1 MGKIKQHFKPNFF
14 IPGAAKSGTTS
25 LHELLDTH
33 PEISMSKEKEP
44 VYWNNKLF
52 NEFENLEISRYLNLF
67 EQEVKIKG
75 ESTTSYMYYDN
86 FIKNVKDNFHQPPK
100 FIFILRNPIDRY
112 ISHYNW
118 LKGLGKEK
126 RRIDKIIE
134 EERYLDFKE
143 YNDYPKQ
150 YYQFGL
156 YYKWISRFIENFG
169 KENIK
174 IVTFEKLISE
184 RLNIINSCYEFL
196 GVSKMDSVNFIKSNK
211 TNKVIFP
218 SMYHFLRK
226 SSIGKMK
233 YTSISKY
240 FLPKKIRTKIKSLMK
255 IAIKNWISIES
266 KKEILSDKQRK
277 NLRDKYF
284 EDVMSLKNKLNYDF
298 SEWEDFKN

>member
-1 MGKIKQHFKPNFF
+1 LGKIKQHFKPNFF

-33 PEISMSKEKEP
+33 PDISMSKEKEP

-67 EQEVKIKG
+67 EQKVKIKG

-100 FIFILRNPIDRY
+100 FIFILRNPIDRF

-134 EERYLDFKE
+134 EERCLDFKE

-184 RLNIINSCYEFL
+184 RLNILNSCYEFL

-233 YTSISKY
+233 YKSISKY
-240 FLPKKIRTKIKSLMK
+240 FVPKKIRTKIKSLMK

-266 KKEILSDKQRK
+266 KKEIMSDKQRK
-277 NLRDKYF
+277 ILRDKYF

-298 SEWEDFKN
+298 SEWEDFKI

>member
-86 FIKNVKDNFHQPPK
+86 FIKNVKDNFHKPPK

-174 IVTFEKLISE
+174 IVTLEKLISE
-184 RLNIINSCYEFL
+184 RLNILNSCYEFL

-240 FLPKKIRTKIKSLMK
+240 FLPKKIRMKIKSLMK
-255 IAIKNWISIES
+255 IAIKNWISVES

-277 NLRDKYF
+277 KLRDKYF

>member
-1 MGKIKQHFKPNFF
+1 LGKIKQHFKPNFF

-86 FIKNVKDNFHQPPK
+86 FIKNVKDNFHKPPK

-174 IVTFEKLISE
+174 IVTLEKLISE
-184 RLNIINSCYEFL
+184 RLNILNSCYEFL

-240 FLPKKIRTKIKSLMK
+240 FLPKKIRMKIKSLMK
-255 IAIKNWISIES
+255 IAIKNWISVES

-277 NLRDKYF
+277 KLRDKYF

>member
-1 MGKIKQHFKPNFF
+1 MGKIKQHFKPDFF

-33 PEISMSKEKEP
+33 PDISMSKEKEP

-52 NEFENLEISRYLNLF
+52 NEFGNLEISRYLNLF
-67 EQEVKIKG
+67 QQELKIKG

>member
-25 LHELLDTH
+25 LHELLDIH
-33 PEISMSKEKEP
+33 PDISMSKEKEP

-184 RLNIINSCYEFL
+184 RLNILNSCYEFL

-240 FLPKKIRTKIKSLMK
+240 FVPKKIRTKIKSLMK

-266 KKEILSDKQRK
+266 KKEIMSDKQRK
-277 NLRDKYF
+277 ILRDKYF

-298 SEWEDFKN
+298 SEWEDFKI

>member
-33 PEISMSKEKEP
+33 PDISMSKEKEP

-184 RLNIINSCYEFL
+184 RLNILNSCYEFL

-240 FLPKKIRTKIKSLMK
+240 FLPKKIRMKIKSLMK
-255 IAIKNWISIES
+255 IAIKNWISVES

>member
-33 PEISMSKEKEP
+33 PDISMSKEKEP

-134 EERYLDFKE
+134 EEGCLDFKE

-184 RLNIINSCYEFL
+184 RLNILNSCYEFL

-240 FLPKKIRTKIKSLMK
+240 FLPKKIRMKIKSLMK
-255 IAIKNWISIES
+255 IAIKNWISVES

-298 SEWEDFKN
+298 SEWEDFKK

>member
-25 LHELLDTH
+25 LHELLNTH
-33 PEISMSKEKEP
+33 PDISMSKEKEP

-184 RLNIINSCYEFL
+184 RLNILNSCYEFL

-240 FLPKKIRTKIKSLMK
+240 FLPKKIRMKIKSLMK

>member
-33 PEISMSKEKEP
+33 PDISMSKEKEP

-240 FLPKKIRTKIKSLMK
+240 FLPKKIRMKIKSLMK
-255 IAIKNWISIES
+255 IAIKNWISVES

-277 NLRDKYF
+277 KLRDKYF

>member
-1 MGKIKQHFKPNFF
+1 MGKIKQHFKPDFF

-33 PEISMSKEKEP
+33 PDISMSKEKEP

-52 NEFENLEISRYLNLF
+52 NEFENLEILRYLNLF

-266 KKEILSDKQRK
+266 KKEILSNKQRK
-277 NLRDKYF
+277 KLRDKYF

>member
-25 LHELLDTH
+25 LHELLDIH
-33 PEISMSKEKEP
+33 PDISMSKEKEP

-134 EERYLDFKE
+134 EDRYLDFKE

-184 RLNIINSCYEFL
+184 RLNILNSCYEFL
-196 GVSKMDSVNFIKSNK
+196 GVNKMDSVNFIKSNK

-240 FLPKKIRTKIKSLMK
+240 FVPKKIRTKIKSLMK

-266 KKEILSDKQRK
+266 KKEIMSDKQRK
-277 NLRDKYF
+277 ILRDKYF

>member
-1 MGKIKQHFKPNFF
+1 MGKIKKHFKPNFF

-33 PEISMSKEKEP
+33 PDISMSKEKEP

-112 ISHYNW
+112 NSHYNW
-118 LKGLGKEK
+118 LKGLGIEK

-184 RLNIINSCYEFL
+184 RLNILNSCYEFL

-233 YTSISKY
+233 YKSISKY
-240 FLPKKIRTKIKSLMK
+240 FVPKKIRTKIKSLMK

-266 KKEILSDKQRK
+266 KKEIMSDKQRK
-277 NLRDKYF
+277 ILRDKYF

-298 SEWEDFKN
+298 SEWEDFKI

>member
-86 FIKNVKDNFHQPPK
+86 FIKNVKDNFHKPPK

-174 IVTFEKLISE
+174 IVTLEKLISE
-184 RLNIINSCYEFL
+184 RLNILNSCYEFL

-240 FLPKKIRTKIKSLMK
+240 FLPKKIRMKIKSLMK
-255 IAIKNWISIES
+255 ITIKNWISVES

-277 NLRDKYF
+277 KLRDKYF

>member
-33 PEISMSKEKEP
+33 PDISMSKEKEP

-174 IVTFEKLISE
+174 IVTLEKLISE
-184 RLNIINSCYEFL
+184 RLNILNSCYEFL
-196 GVSKMDSVNFIKSNK
+196 GVSKIDSVNFIKSNK

-284 EDVMSLKNKLNYDF
+284 EDVMSLKNKLNYEF

>member
-1 MGKIKQHFKPNFF
+1 LGKIKQHFKPNFF
-14 IPGAAKSGTTS
+14 VPGAAKSGTTS

-33 PEISMSKEKEP
+33 PDISMSKEKEP

-184 RLNIINSCYEFL
+184 RLNILNSCYEFL

-218 SMYHFLRK
+218 RMYHFLRK

-240 FLPKKIRTKIKSLMK
+240 FLPKKIRTKIKSVMK
-255 IAIKNWISIES
+255 IAIKNWISVES

-277 NLRDKYF
+277 KLRDKYF

>member
-1 MGKIKQHFKPNFF
+1 LGKIKQHFKPNFF

-25 LHELLDTH
+25 LHELLNTH
-33 PEISMSKEKEP
+33 PDISMSKEKEP

-67 EQEVKIKG
+67 EQGVKIKG

-134 EERYLDFKE
+134 EEGYLDFKE

-184 RLNIINSCYEFL
+184 RLNILNSCYEFL
-196 GVSKMDSVNFIKSNK
+196 GVSKMDSVKFIKSNK
-211 TNKVIFP
+211 TNKIIFP

-233 YTSISKY
+233 YTGISKH
-240 FLPKKIRTKIKSLMK
+240 FLPKKIRTKIKSLIK

-266 KKEILSDKQRK
+266 KKEITSYKQRK
-277 NLRDKYF
+277 ILRDKYF
-284 EDVMSLKNKLNYDF
+284 EDVMLLKNKLNYDF

>member
-33 PEISMSKEKEP
+33 PDISMSKEKEP

-184 RLNIINSCYEFL
+184 RLNILNSCYEFL

-211 TNKVIFP
+211 SNKVIFP

-240 FLPKKIRTKIKSLMK
+240 FLPKKIRIKIKSLMK
-255 IAIKNWISIES
+255 IAIKNWISVES

-284 EDVMSLKNKLNYDF
+284 EDVISLKNKLNYDF

>member
-33 PEISMSKEKEP
+33 PDISMSKEKEP

>member
-33 PEISMSKEKEP
+33 PDISMSKEKEP

-184 RLNIINSCYEFL
+184 RLNILNSCYEFL

-240 FLPKKIRTKIKSLMK
+240 FLPKKIRMKIKSLMK
-255 IAIKNWISIES
+255 IAIKNWISVES

-284 EDVMSLKNKLNYDF
+284 EDVMSLKDKLNYDF
-298 SEWEDFKN
+298 SEWEDFKK

>member
-1 MGKIKQHFKPNFF
+1 MGKIKKHFKPNFF

-33 PEISMSKEKEP
+33 PDISMSKEKEP

-143 YNDYPKQ
+143 YNDYPKE

-174 IVTFEKLISE
+174 IVTLEKLISE
-184 RLNIINSCYEFL
+184 RLNILNSCYEFL

-240 FLPKKIRTKIKSLMK
+240 FLPKKIRMKIKSLMK
-255 IAIKNWISIES
+255 IAIKNWISVES

-277 NLRDKYF
+277 KLRDKYF

>member
-33 PEISMSKEKEP
+33 PDISMSKEKEP

-52 NEFENLEISRYLNLF
+52 NEFGNLEISRYLNLF
-67 EQEVKIKG
+67 QQELKIKG

-266 KKEILSDKQRK
+266 KKEILSNKQRK
-277 NLRDKYF
+277 KLRDKYF
-284 EDVMSLKNKLNYDF
+284 EDVMSLKYKLNYNF
-298 SEWEDFKN
+298 PEWEDFKN

>member
-1 MGKIKQHFKPNFF
+1 LGKIKQHFKPNFF

-33 PEISMSKEKEP
+33 PDISMSKEKEP

-67 EQEVKIKG
+67 EQQVKIKG

-184 RLNIINSCYEFL
+184 RLNILNSCYEFL

-233 YTSISKY
+233 YTIISKY
-240 FLPKKIRTKIKSLMK
+240 FVPKKIRTKIKSLMK

-266 KKEILSDKQRK
+266 KKEIMSDKQRK
-277 NLRDKYF
+277 ILRDKYF

>member
-33 PEISMSKEKEP
+33 PDISMSKEKEP

-67 EQEVKIKG
+67 EQQVKIKG

-143 YNDYPKQ
+143 YYDYPKQ

-184 RLNIINSCYEFL
+184 RLNILNSCYEFL

-240 FLPKKIRTKIKSLMK
+240 FLPKKIRMKIKSLMK
-255 IAIKNWISIES
+255 IAVKNWISVES

-277 NLRDKYF
+277 KLRDKYF

>member
-33 PEISMSKEKEP
+33 PDISMSKEKEP

-174 IVTFEKLISE
+174 IVTLEKLISE
-184 RLNIINSCYEFL
+184 RLNILNSCYEFL

>member
-33 PEISMSKEKEP
+33 PDISMSKEKEP

-184 RLNIINSCYEFL
+184 RLNILNSCYEFL

-240 FLPKKIRTKIKSLMK
+240 FLPKKIRMKIKSLMK

-277 NLRDKYF
+277 NLKDKYF

>member
-25 LHELLDTH
+25 LHELLNTH
-33 PEISMSKEKEP
+33 PDISMSKEKEP

-184 RLNIINSCYEFL
+184 RLNILNSCYEFL

-277 NLRDKYF
+277 ILRDKYF

>member
-33 PEISMSKEKEP
+33 PDISMSKEKEP

-67 EQEVKIKG
+67 EQQVKIKG

-184 RLNIINSCYEFL
+184 RLNILNSCYEFL

-233 YTSISKY
+233 YTIISKY
-240 FLPKKIRTKIKSLMK
+240 FVPKKIRTKIKSLMK

-266 KKEILSDKQRK
+266 KKEIMSDKQRK
-277 NLRDKYF
+277 ILRDKYF